1 MELQRFEFNLFG
13 ENTYIIWN
21 EGSHE
26 AAIVDPGM
34 ADAEETALIEDFISG
49 HALTLKYILLT
60 HAHLDHTFGID
71 HLREFYGAPVL
82 GHKDDAPLA
91 QMRDDQARRFHLP
104 VKLGPMEIDRFVDRR
119 SSLNLGHE
127 RIEVIETPGHSP
139 GGVCYYIPESRMVLT
154 GDTLFRGSIGRTDL
168 PGGSMYQLVRSIRER
183 LFLLPDD
190 TKVYPGHGPATTI
203 GEEKL
208 HNPYVG

>member
-1 MELQRFEFNLFG
+1 
-13 ENTYIIWN
+13 
-21 EGSHE
+21 
-26 AAIVDPGM
+26 
-34 ADAEETALIEDFISG
+34 
-49 HALTLKYILLT
+49 
-60 HAHLDHTFGID
+60 
-71 HLREFYGAPVL
+71 
-82 GHKDDAPLA
+82 
-91 QMRDDQARRFHLP
+91 
-104 VKLGPMEIDRFVDRR
+104 MEIDRFVDRR

>member
-1 MELQRFEFNLFG
+1 MQLQRFEFNLFG

-34 ADAEETALIEDFISG
+34 ADAEETDLVEEFISD
-49 HALTLKYILLT
+49 HALDVKYILLT

-71 HLREFYGAPVL
+71 HLHERYGAPVL
-82 GHKDDAPLA
+82 GHKDEVQLGR
-91 QMRDDQARRFHLP
+91 MRDDQARRFHLP
-104 VKLGPMEIDRFVDRR
+104 LKPGPMEIDRFVDRR
-119 SSLNLGHE
+119 SSLSLGHE

-139 GGVCYYIPESRMVLT
+139 GGVCYYVPESRMVLT

-168 PGGSMYQLVRSIRER
+168 PGGNLYLLVRSIRER

>member
-13 ENTYIIWN
+13 ENTYILWN
-21 EGSHE
+21 ASAE

-34 ADAEETALIEDFISG
+34 ADAEETSLIEAFISD

-71 HLREFYGAPVL
+71 HLRERYGTPVL

-104 VKLGPMEIDRFVDRR
+104 VKPGPMEIDRFVDRR

-190 TKVYPGHGPATTI
+190 TRVYPGHGPATTI